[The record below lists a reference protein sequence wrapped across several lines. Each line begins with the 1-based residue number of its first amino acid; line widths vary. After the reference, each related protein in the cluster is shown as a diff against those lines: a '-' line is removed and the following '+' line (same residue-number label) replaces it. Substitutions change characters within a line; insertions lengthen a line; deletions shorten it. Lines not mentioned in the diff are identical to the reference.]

1 MAHEVRD
8 MNKAQQAPRNN
19 EMQLE
24 YLLLEDHYRDPQR
37 ETRSMKISEFSK
49 THSGNTQS
57 VFPQGIERRSLE
69 YLSNSS
75 VWTCSGS
82 RDNKVL

>member
-8 MNKAQQAPRNN
+8 MNKAQQAPRNH

-37 ETRSMKISEFSK
+37 ERP
-49 THSGNTQS
+49 G
-57 VFPQGIERRSLE
+57 R
-69 YLSNSS
+69 
-75 VWTCSGS
+75 
-82 RDNKVL
+82 